1 MTTSIRILGIAGSLR
16 RGSYNRAALRAA
28 TDLAPKGA
36 IVETF
41 ELDGIPTVNQDE
53 EENPP
58 ARNTISSVRRGNVG
72 IRKPRSSTGSSTR
85 ASWAETFPGRQL
97 LNAPDLH
104 LRWENRVLEN
114 TIPCFVAGAFSC
126 C

>member
-41 ELDGIPTVNQDE
+41 ELDGIPTFNQDE

-58 ARNTISSVRRGNVG
+58 ARNDLL
-72 IRKPRSSTGSSTR
+72 R
-85 ASWAETFPGRQL
+85 AKGK
-97 LNAPDLH
+97 
-104 LRWENRVLEN
+104 RWD
-114 TIPCFVAGAFSC
+114 
-126 C
+126 